1 MLFFKFDL
9 YYRLGCIIISTIFFA
24 SLGPL
29 IFASILP
36 NVHVSQFDFARAD
49 ARVFFF
55 FFFFFG
61 CLHTKEF
68 ESSATSRKFRPGL
81 ASVVVS
87 TDAARSRRAAAQLN

>member
-1 MLFFKFDL
+1 MFF
-9 YYRLGCIIISTIFFA
+9 G
-24 SLGPL
+24 SLGL
-29 IFASILP
+29 QIFASILP
-36 NVHVSQFDFARAD
+36 NVHVSQFDFARVD
-49 ARVFFF
+49 AGV
-55 FFFFFG
+55 FFFFG